1 MGFFSKIWKGIKKT
15 VKKIGKGIKG
25 AFAKFGKFMGKIG
38 ILGQVAMMFLM
49 PYVGAALGGLWTG
62 IAGQTAAQATA
73 SAAGAA
79 ATAASTGTAVV
90 AAAEGVAAAA
100 ATTAGIAA
108 GTTAVTASATGLM
121 GLGSIGQAAG
131 KVMQFVG
138 NTVGKAG
145 NVFSNITKGV
155 TDTLSNFAKT
165 ASNKMFGTSFDA
177 AANFFG
183 PGGADSAFG
192 RSFGET
198 SRFQRLTTSG
208 SVFKAEGIDRK
219 AALDKIKLDKKVVDA
234 INKGKLTPSISTGV
248 DTTVASTS
256 QGSLLGEKTIISP
269 LGTPIDPKGFSAST
283 TGVVTDATEKG
294 FFGFVDE
301 AVDKGVSSL
310 GTGVK
315 PIAIDA
321 AQTVNISPLGTIVE
335 PETFSAST
343 TGVATD
349 VAEKSL
355 WELAKKGVGNIGTDL
370 KAKVGGAFEHPV
382 DFALEGFGDQ
392 VQGAIQTKGLQ
403 ALDLVSKP
411 SVADNYNFK
420 AYVPNIDSFVGSQQR
435 FGASE
440 IMPPNAF
447 AQQVTNS
454 ASPYGYTAFQYGQYM
469 AQNTA

>member
-165 ASNKMFGTSFDA
+165 ASNNIFGTSFDA
-177 AANFFG
+177 AAKFFG

-269 LGTPIDPKGFSAST
+269 LGTIVEPSTFSAST

-315 PIAIDA
+315 PVAIDA
-321 AQTVNISPLGTIVE
+321 AQTVTISPLGTIVD
-335 PETFSAST
+335 P
-343 TGVATD
+343 
-349 VAEKSL
+349 AEF
-355 WELAKKGVGNIGTDL
+355 AKKKIVEEVKPSLLERGKLSIKNSIESGVSKL
-370 KAKVGGAFEHPV
+370 KEVGENPGEYF
-382 DFALEGFGDQ
+382 LEGLGARGQD
-392 VQGAIQTKGLQ
+392 AIQTGILQGVGLVPKQ
-403 ALDLVSKP
+403 
-411 SVADNYNFK
+411 SVADNVSINAF
-420 AYVPNIDSFVGSQQR
+420 VPSLGSFAGSQER
-435 FGASE
+435 FGAPE
-440 IMPPNAF
+440 LMPPNAF